1 MLRLEKKKKEN
12 QLLKQS
18 HQKDSQN
25 VIALKVDKLLDN
37 HSDRGFLKSGI
48 PVFKSS
54 FHIILNENRRDQSK
68 TKKIRLRIVLQQ

>member
-37 HSDRGFLKSGI
+37 HSYRGFYEKVVSQ
-48 PVFKSS
+48 F
-54 FHIILNENRRDQSK
+54 LNQFSYKFE
-68 TKKIRLRIVLQQ
+68 

>member
-1 MLRLEKKKKEN
+1 MALGVTDKLIFHSMLRLEKKKKEN

-37 HSDRGFLKSGI
+37 HSYRG
-48 PVFKSS
+48 
-54 FHIILNENRRDQSK
+54 
-68 TKKIRLRIVLQQ
+68 